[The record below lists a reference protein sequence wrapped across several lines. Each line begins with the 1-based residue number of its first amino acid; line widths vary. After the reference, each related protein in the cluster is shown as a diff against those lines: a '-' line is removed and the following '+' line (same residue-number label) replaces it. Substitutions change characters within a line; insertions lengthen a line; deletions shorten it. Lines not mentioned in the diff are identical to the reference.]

1 MYRLQLNS
9 GRAYA
14 ASVVLPSGTFWMLG
28 GAGYNSILDSTEY
41 VTYNVSTKKWKTRPG
56 PTLPFPMMGHCAV
69 LSRDGH
75 KPIFR
80 IRLRQPR
87 LPADRAALLCC
98 AKSPLPVTDL

>member
-56 PTLPFPMMGHCAV
+56 PKLPFPMMGHCAV

-75 KPIFR
+75 KPVFR
-80 IRLRQPR
+80 ILQHRL
-87 LPADRAALLCC
+87 LADKAASLCQGW
-98 AKSPLPVTDL
+98 

>member
-56 PTLPFPMMGHCAV
+56 PKLPFPMMGHCAV

-75 KPIFR
+75 KSIFR
-80 IRLRQPR
+80 IDQPR
-87 LPADRAALLCC
+87 LPADRAASFCC
-98 AKSPLPVTDL
+98 AKSPLPEYWFVG